1 MACAL
6 RNPCHPSSPRPWVR
20 AFGPVRSADGRAC
33 PALHPP
39 LPFSPPSLSPP
50 SLSPPSGPS
59 GDEPPSLAGDRRRN
73 QVWQQVR
80 EAAKNARQ
88 SERLPRR
95 HAPQRRA
102 QDQTERPRARD
113 ETHGPGLEILAAEL
127 RNDGLG
133 RASDAVAQP
142 DEEAGDQR
150 HGERGADAEEHGQ
163 HCNAGTSDEN
173 HGFPAV
179 AIGVNPPE
187 EAADGPAGHEGSP
200 HEARVVARLVHIIR
214 GANVHHLG
222 AQSASASLKKMAKTG
237 ERLCKRG
244 YHIAHI
250 GEQARQAEGMGEH
263 GHGRHQQLT

>member
-1 MACAL
+1 MAEHAQL
-6 RNPCHPSSPRPWVR
+6 FIPRFHSRRLPFR
-20 AFGPVRSADGRAC
+20 PLPF
-33 PALHPP
+33 HPP
-39 LPFSPPSLSPP
+39 LVLQEMSRRLWQV
-50 SLSPPSGPS
+50 
-59 GDEPPSLAGDRRRN
+59 EPRLIERITGDRRRN

-214 GANVHHLG
+214 GANVHH
-222 AQSASASLKKMAKTG
+222 
-237 ERLCKRG
+237 
-244 YHIAHI
+244 HIAHI